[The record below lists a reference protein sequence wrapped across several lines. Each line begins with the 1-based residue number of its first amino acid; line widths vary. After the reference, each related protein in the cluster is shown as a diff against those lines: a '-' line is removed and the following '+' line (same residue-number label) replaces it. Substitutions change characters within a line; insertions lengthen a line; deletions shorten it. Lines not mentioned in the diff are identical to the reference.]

1 MELITL
7 EITPKSAFLT
17 PPKGDT
23 LFGQIL
29 SYLFFKGDNSFANY
43 LQENPK
49 LVVSDMMPKGYVY
62 RPNLPLDCFK
72 SLSEVEVDKKKI
84 RSAKYIK
91 LQDLQ
96 NGDLHKCKKIDFMQ
110 TTVVVKNS
118 VNRQTSMTGGEDFAP
133 YSIVEYTF
141 SKTLWLFMLVEST
154 LKEKV
159 LDILAQIGE
168 YGFGKKSSIGK
179 GLFCLSV
186 IETPVKMN
194 IDTPYHMGISPV
206 ILHKQDFD
214 DCWYEPYT
222 KFGKYGLQNGL
233 SNAFKRPIIMA
244 QSGCVVKKALQ
255 NGFFG
260 SAVDVGSAN
269 KPSYNQGYSIAIPFM
284 LKDEKCLDVK

>member
-29 SYLFFKGDNSFANY
+29 SYLFLKGDRTFANY
-43 LQENPK
+43 LHEKPK

-62 RPNLPLDCFK
+62 RPNLPIDCFK
-72 SLSEVEVDKKKI
+72 SSSKVEVDKKKI
-84 RSAKYIK
+84 RSAKFIK

-96 NGDLHKCKKIDFMQ
+96 NGDLHKCKKVDFMQ
-110 TTVVVKNS
+110 SSVTVKNS
-118 VNRQTSMTGGEDFAP
+118 INRQTSTTDGEDFAP

-141 SKTLWLFMLVEST
+141 NKKLWLFMLVEPT

-159 LDILAQIGE
+159 LDVLTQIGE
-168 YGFGKKSSIGK
+168 HGFGKKSSIGK
-179 GLFCLSV
+179 GLFHFS
-186 IETPVKMN
+186 IIKNPISMD
-194 IDTPYHMGISPV
+194 IDTQYHMGISPV

-222 KFGKYGLQNGL
+222 KFGKYGLQNGM

-255 NGFFG
+255 SNFFG
-260 SAVDVGSAN
+260 NVADSGSAN
-269 KPSYNQGYSIAIPFM
+269 KPSYNQGYSIAIPFS
-284 LKDEKCLDVK
+284 LKDKTCLDAK